1 MKLVHEFNT
10 SIFELYDLE
19 TDISESNNL
28 IDGNETLY
36 AEMIRDMYTKMKAL
50 GPCPNDKVS
59 PFILSGGENGGQ
71 LTKCS
76 WFSNNKERCEHHV
89 EGRLFCPSACAS
101 RISKKMCNREK
112 YPPILPGSP
121 PCNVHSG
128 QGESAEPTS
137 TSMEPSDSL
146 NPTVPPTRR
155 KVSTSPLPTWVPVKL
170 PTPKPTPFLTSAPS
184 VHSGQG
190 ESAQPTSTRMEL
202 SETLNPNVLPTI
214 NVSTSPLPTWVPVN
228 LTTPKPTPF
237 LTSAPNVHS
246 GQGESAEPTSTPMEP
261 SETLNPNVLPTRNI
275 QQRTRKTRFPVFLF
289 Q

>member
-1 MKLVHEFNT
+1 MYRVPYNHRNNLYITQSHAFRSGNMKLVHEFNT
-10 SIFELYDLE
+10 STFELYNLE

-112 YPPILPGSP
+112 YSPILPGPYNRADSP
-121 PCNVHSG
+121 
-128 QGESAEPTS
+128 
-137 TSMEPSDSL
+137 
-146 NPTVPPTRR
+146 VPFMMRT
-155 KVSTSPLPTWVPVKL
+155 
-170 PTPKPTPFLTSAPS
+170 
-184 VHSGQG
+184 
-190 ESAQPTSTRMEL
+190 
-202 SETLNPNVLPTI
+202 TLLLGLMFRCI
-214 NVSTSPLPTWVPVN
+214 
-228 LTTPKPTPF
+228 
-237 LTSAPNVHS
+237 
-246 GQGESAEPTSTPMEP
+246 
-261 SETLNPNVLPTRNI
+261 
-275 QQRTRKTRFPVFLF
+275 
-289 Q
+289 

>member
-36 AEMIRDMYTKMKAL
+36 ADMIRDMYTKMKAL

-112 YPPILPGSP
+112 YSPILPGQYNRADSP
-121 PCNVHSG
+121 
-128 QGESAEPTS
+128 
-137 TSMEPSDSL
+137 
-146 NPTVPPTRR
+146 VPFMMRT
-155 KVSTSPLPTWVPVKL
+155 
-170 PTPKPTPFLTSAPS
+170 
-184 VHSGQG
+184 
-190 ESAQPTSTRMEL
+190 
-202 SETLNPNVLPTI
+202 TLLLGLMFRCI
-214 NVSTSPLPTWVPVN
+214 
-228 LTTPKPTPF
+228 
-237 LTSAPNVHS
+237 
-246 GQGESAEPTSTPMEP
+246 
-261 SETLNPNVLPTRNI
+261 
-275 QQRTRKTRFPVFLF
+275 
-289 Q
+289 